1 MEQGDERA
9 ARGTEHSGAVNV
21 EKNSSDPEAL
31 VESLK
36 IRNAFLEHLLDS
48 APDAIIWAEPDHRV
62 FRVNPSF
69 SGLFGYAPEEV
80 LGRNVDD
87 VIAPKEFYNEAQ
99 SITRRVSGG
108 EAVRSEVTRCRK
120 DGSLIFVDLM
130 VAPIRVGAQRVGVCA
145 SYRDI
150 TERKRAEE
158 ERSRM
163 EKQLLQAQKMEAIGA
178 LAAGVAHD
186 FNNLLMGVQGNASL
200 VLADLEK
207 NHPHHERLSN
217 IEQYVRMGAELTKQM
232 LGFAKGGRHEVRP
245 ANLNDLID
253 RSAALF
259 IRTKK
264 EITLHTNF
272 QEDLWPVQIDL
283 GQVEQVLLNLY
294 INAWQSMPRGG
305 TLAVS
310 TRNVMMDQ
318 DTGSSLNLPLGKY
331 VKFSIVDTGI
341 GMDKSTQDRIFE
353 PFFSTKKM
361 GRGIGLGLASV
372 YAIIKNHGGAIE
384 VESRLGEGTR
394 FSVYFPATE
403 SQVNQSEVS
412 PTEMVTGAGTILLVD
427 DEEMILQVG
436 GEILERIGYRV
447 LSAKGGRKAV
457 ELFEK
462 CTQPV
467 DLVILDMIMPEM
479 SGAEVFYRLREINPS
494 VKVLLSSGYSMEGQ
508 ARELLKKGCIGFI
521 QKPYSMGDL
530 SKKVKDAME
539 RTG

>member
-1 MEQGDERA
+1 
-9 ARGTEHSGAVNV
+9 
-21 EKNSSDPEAL
+21 
-31 VESLK
+31 
-36 IRNAFLEHLLDS
+36 
-48 APDAIIWAEPDHRV
+48 
-62 FRVNPSF
+62 
-69 SGLFGYAPEEV
+69 
-80 LGRNVDD
+80 
-87 VIAPKEFYNEAQ
+87 
-99 SITRRVSGG
+99 
-108 EAVRSEVTRCRK
+108 
-120 DGSLIFVDLM
+120 
-130 VAPIRVGAQRVGVCA
+130 
-145 SYRDI
+145 
-150 TERKRAEE
+150 
-158 ERSRM
+158 
-163 EKQLLQAQKMEAIGA
+163 
-178 LAAGVAHD
+178 
-186 FNNLLMGVQGNASL
+186 
-200 VLADLEK
+200 
-207 NHPHHERLSN
+207 
-217 IEQYVRMGAELTKQM
+217 
-232 LGFAKGGRHEVRP
+232 
-245 ANLNDLID
+245 
-253 RSAALF
+253 
-259 IRTKK
+259 
-264 EITLHTNF
+264 
-272 QEDLWPVQIDL
+272 
-283 GQVEQVLLNLY
+283 
-294 INAWQSMPRGG
+294 
-305 TLAVS
+305 
-310 TRNVMMDQ
+310 
-318 DTGSSLNLPLGKY
+318 LGKY

-412 PTEMVTGAGTILLVD
+412 PPEMVKGAGTILLVD